1 MKLGIIG
8 AGKIVNDFLPAAHLV
23 PSLQLDCI
31 CSTERDLPVMQE
43 LSRKYGI
50 AAVTT
55 SYDQL
60 LSRKPDLVYVAIPN
74 FLHYSVCRTVL
85 ECGLNVLVEKP
96 MVARYSEA
104 QELFTLA
111 EKQGVMIFEA
121 ITTQYLTNYGLL
133 RQNLAKL
140 GDIRLVK
147 MDYSQ
152 YSSRYDSFRQG
163 TVLPAFDPEKE
174 GGALMD
180 LNIYNLHF
188 VIGLFGPPEE
198 YRYYPN
204 IVRGIDVSGVMILQY
219 RSFTATLAAAK
230 DSCSPSISVI
240 QGDKGYLTLNTPSNI
255 CGSFDLVLNG
265 QDAQHFD
272 ANPFKHRMVE
282 EFAVISDILA
292 TNDTIRYNVA
302 KRHSLLVIETQMNA
316 RSNAGIVFPRDLQ

>member
-23 PSLQLDCI
+23 PGLQLDCI

-60 LSRKPDLVYVAIPN
+60 LSRRPDLVYVAIPN
-74 FLHYSVCRTVL
+74 SLHYSICRMVL
-85 ECGLNVLVEKP
+85 ESDLNVLVEKP
-96 MVARYSEA
+96 MVARDSEA

-111 EKQGVMIFEA
+111 EKRRVMIFEA
-121 ITTQYLTNYGLL
+121 ITTQYLTNYELL
-133 RQNLAKL
+133 RQSLAQL

-163 TVLPAFDPEKE
+163 IVFPAFDPEKE

-198 YRYYPN
+198 YCYYPN
-204 IVRGIDVSGVMILQY
+204 IVHGIDVSGVMVLHY
-219 RSFTATLAAAK
+219 GSFTATLTAAK
-230 DSCSPSISVI
+230 DSCSPNISVI

-265 QDAQHFD
+265 QDPRHFD

-282 EFAVISDILA
+282 EFAVISDILSS
-292 TNDTIRYNVA
+292 NDTIRYNA
-302 KRHSLLVIETQMNA
+302 TKRHSLLVIETQMNA
-316 RSNAGIVFPRDLQ
+316 RLNAGIIFPRDLK